1 MKEHG
6 AAMKKRVAWVFVA
19 GLLLLVCSVI
29 FINWTLLFPPA
40 LPRELAILVPPN
52 PLLFLQG
59 SQLKTRV
66 DRLTQRAEYQ
76 TFLDSE
82 LLANLNQ
89 TEWWPMA
96 REEFLAFWKSLII
109 DPMHIIGH
117 EMAIGLYASDAGE
130 ILPRAILIGDT
141 DQVARIAE
149 RLMYGYDRLTHQI
162 GITFYR
168 EYQQYAVYQLQT
180 PTMLWPLYYAV
191 VGKAGL
197 ISTSLPL
204 LYETI
209 EQIESVRANH
219 ADSAPV
225 FTNTTV
231 FTAASSTTIPD
242 DRIITGYIELEGL
255 AEECRRNPLLRALG
269 MHQWQPVYRQAPHAG
284 LAIEEHI
291 DHLMVQIRWF
301 SAEHSSEGTDVELA
315 EGVSDWQAHLAPS
328 LSQPLV
334 MTGNIPRLQEFIR
347 VGQQLFPQWAFMIPG
362 GGQAIYGE
370 GLKCTVSER
379 LIGLLYMLPE
389 MACVIETERV
399 QESRIFLDGL
409 VQSILVNTLP
419 PLLQNRVTTKTKAY
433 RDSEISH
440 VELAMPLV
448 KQQIVHYTVMAA
460 EGGTATPNGY
470 TIVSNADALLK
481 RQIDD
486 VAVHPEAS
494 PYRLDSPFLQTGFL
508 GTINPVYLAGLLQ
521 EFSRTPTFAV
531 LAPPQQLQAIKQNLP
546 FVQQS
551 LELLPPLTV
560 AGGTVHGQLVL
571 EFRIH
576 HEASGTSA
584 P

>member
-1 MKEHG
+1 
-6 AAMKKRVAWVFVA
+6 MKKRVAWFLMSA
-19 GLLLLVCSVI
+19 FLLLVCCI
-29 FINWTLLFPPA
+29 ILINWALLFPPI
-40 LPRELAILVPPN
+40 LPRELAALVPPD

-66 DRLTQRAEYQ
+66 DRLTQQAEYQ

-82 LLANLNQ
+82 LITNLNQ
-89 TEWWPMA
+89 TEWWPTA

-117 EMAIGLYASDAGE
+117 EMAIGIYASDAGE

-168 EYQQYAVYQLQT
+168 KYQQYAVYQLQP

-209 EQIESVRANH
+209 EQTDSFRTNRT
-219 ADSAPV
+219 DSATV
-225 FTNTTV
+225 LTNPTV
-231 FTAASSTTIPD
+231 FTAASSTAIPD
-242 DRIITGYIELEGL
+242 NRVITGYIDLEGL

-269 MHQWQPVYRQAPHAG
+269 MNQWQPAYQQAPHAAF
-284 LAIEEHI
+284 AIEEHPN
-291 DHLMVQIRWF
+291 HLMAQIRWF
-301 SAEHSSEGTDVELA
+301 SAEDSSEGIGIELA
-315 EGVSDWQAHLAPS
+315 KKGNDWRALLAPS
-328 LSQPLV
+328 PSQPLV
-334 MTGNIPRLQEFIR
+334 MTGNIPQLQEFIR
-347 VGQQLFPQWAFMIPG
+347 VGQQFFPQWAFMIPS

-370 GLKCTVSER
+370 RVECTVSER

-399 QESRIFLDGL
+399 QESQIFLDGL

-433 RDSEISH
+433 RETEISH

-448 KQQIVHYTVMAA
+448 KQQIVHYTVMPV
-460 EGGTATPNGY
+460 EGGTTTSNGY
-470 TIVSNADALLK
+470 TIVSNANTLLK

-494 PYRLDSPFLQTGFL
+494 PYRLDPSFLPTGFL
-508 GTINPVYLAGLLQ
+508 GAINPTHLAGLLQ

-531 LAPPQQLQAIKQNLP
+531 LVPPQQLQAIKQSLP

-551 LELLPPLTV
+551 LELLPPVTV
-560 AGGTVHGQLVL
+560 AGGTAHGQLVL
-571 EFRIH
+571 ELRIH
-576 HEASGTSA
+576 HGPSETSV